1 MNEGDII
8 VMNELIT
15 KIIHKAYKVIKNPRL
30 FIYKLKLSRFLP
42 EKTDISWRY
51 FNIFNK
57 KIDFK
62 NPKTFNEKLQWLKL
76 YNHNPQYTQLV
87 DKFEVREYI
96 KKEIGEKYLIP
107 IYGVWEK
114 FEDIDFNSLPNQFV
128 LKCTHDSGS
137 VVICKDK
144 ETLNIRDIKSEFN
157 KALKKNFYYSS
168 REWPYKNIKP
178 RIICEE
184 LLVDEL
190 QGELIDYKIMCFNG
204 EPRCLFLCLERRSD
218 DGLKVDFY
226 DLDWNPLPFERHYP
240 RSNQTIQ
247 KPTCLDEMLELSKTL
262 SKGIPFVRVDF
273 YIVNDQIKFGE
284 LTFFPGSGMEEFT
297 PESYDCLLGSW
308 LDLSKV
314 KSPKSTPK
322 SL

>member
-1 MNEGDII
+1 MSVLTKFKRIVRNPRIIMLYLMRYRWSRVIPDELFLSLSYYLRINRKLDII
-8 VMNELIT
+8 
-15 KIIHKAYKVIKNPRL
+15 
-30 FIYKLKLSRFLP
+30 S
-42 EKTDISWRY
+42 
-51 FNIFNK
+51 
-57 KIDFK
+57 
-62 NPKTFNEKLQWLKL
+62 PKSFNEKLQWLKL
-76 YNHNPQYTQLV
+76 YDRTPRYTDLV
-87 DKFEVREYI
+87 DKYAVRDYI
-96 KKEIGEKYLIP
+96 RNTIGEEYLVPLI
-107 IYGVWEK
+107 GVYNTAE
-114 FEDIDFNSLPNQFV
+114 EIDYSVLPKQFV
-128 LKCTHDSGS
+128 LKPTHTSGDVIICRDKDSLD
-137 VVICKDK
+137 IK
-144 ETLNIRDIKSEFN
+144 ETTKRLNKW
-157 KALKKNFYYSS
+157 LKREYFWYQ
-168 REWPYKNIKP
+168 REWPYKNVNP

-204 EPRCLFLCLERRSD
+204 EPRCLFLCLERRSE

-240 RSNQTIQ
+240 RSNRTIQ
-247 KPTCLDEMLELSKTL
+247 KPTCLNEMLELSKTL

-297 PESYDCLLGSW
+297 PESFDYLLGSW

-314 KSPKSTPK
+314 NSTKSNPK